1 VAVGVD
7 PRDGDRPTVE
17 LVDRRWLLTEV
28 SGVKTGVLFPTLEL
42 PDPSAARDFAQAAE
56 GMGFSH
62 LVAWEHVAGADLSG
76 RPTWT
81 GPPTLVPIHEP
92 LVLFGFLAGLTEHIE
107 LVTGVLALPQRQGV
121 LVAKQAAEV
130 DILSGGRLRLGVGI
144 GWAEPEF
151 QALNEDYRNRGR
163 RIDEQIQLLRA
174 LFTQEVVHFDGA
186 WHRVDA
192 MGIRPLPRQQPIP
205 VWLGGHA
212 DVSLRRVAALGDGW
226 MSLVSPEE
234 AEADGYL
241 DRLRTY
247 TAEAGRSAEEVGIE
261 ATVSLTEDLLPQPV
275 PRMRT
280 PDQWRRDVQRWRELG
295 ATHLT
300 VNSMGAGLTSAQ
312 AHVEALERFLDAI
325 AP

>member
-1 VAVGVD
+1 
-7 PRDGDRPTVE
+7 
-17 LVDRRWLLTEV
+17 
-28 SGVKTGVLFPTLEL
+28 VKTGVLFPTIEL
-42 PDPSAARDFAQAAE
+42 PDPTAARDYAQAAE
-56 GMGFSH
+56 DLGFSH

-76 RPTWT
+76 RPAWA
-81 GPPTLVPIHEP
+81 GPPTLVPLHEP
-92 LVLFGFLAGLTEHIE
+92 LVLFGFLAGLTERIE
-107 LVTGVLALPQRQGV
+107 LVTGVLALPQRQTV

-151 QALNEDYRNRGR
+151 EALNEDFHDRGR
-163 RIDEQIQLLRA
+163 RVDEQIRLLRA
-174 LFTQEVVHFDGA
+174 LFTQQVVHFDGT

-192 MGIRPLPRQQPIP
+192 MGIRPLPHQQPIP

-212 DVSLRRVAALGDGW
+212 DVSLRRVATLGDGW
-226 MSLVSPEE
+226 MSLVSPDE
-234 AEADGYL
+234 AEGFL
-241 DRLRTY
+241 ERLHTY
-247 TAEAGRSAEEVGIE
+247 TREAGRAPEEVGIE
-261 ATVSLTEDLLPQPV
+261 ATVSLTEDLHAQPV

-312 AHVEALERFLDAI
+312 EHVEALERFADAT